1 MTAPQ
6 RLLVAA
12 AVAGVMASASV
23 VAAQTPATPGQAAAP
38 GQADAPAKSK
48 PAEPPPVERPAYT
61 YEPEGRRD
69 PFISLLAR
77 GSDPASASSR
87 PAGVPGLLINEIT
100 VKGIVRDRNG
110 FLAIIQGPD
119 TTKTFIV
126 RNGEQVMDG
135 AVKTITVDT
144 VVFAQ
149 DVNDPLS
156 IVKQREVS
164 TINVESGNDRQKL
177 WTDCRRARDREDGV
191 HVRNNEAP
199 HPRCGSGVVCVCDA
213 RERRKQLPRGE

>member
-1 MTAPQ
+1 MMTAPQ

-12 AVAGVMASASV
+12 TVAAVMASSV
-23 VAAQTPATPGQAAAP
+23 AAAQTPATPGQTAAP
-38 GQADAPAKSK
+38 GQAAAPAKSK
-48 PAEPPPVERPAYT
+48 PAEPPPVERPAYS

-100 VKGIVRDRNG
+100 VKGIVRDRSG

-126 RNGEQVMDG
+126 RNGEPVMDG

-156 IVKQREVS
+156 MVKQREVRKA
-164 TINVESGNDRQKL
+164 VRPLDDQRGV
-177 WTDCRRARDREDGV
+177 RE
-191 HVRNNEAP
+191 
-199 HPRCGSGVVCVCDA
+199 
-213 RERRKQLPRGE
+213 

>member
-1 MTAPQ
+1 MMTAPQ

-12 AVAGVMASASV
+12 AVTGVMASGSV
-23 VAAQTPATPGQAAAP
+23 VAAQTPPPAGQAAAP
-38 GQADAPAKSK
+38 AKPK

-77 GSDPASASSR
+77 GSDPGSASSR

-100 VKGIVRDRNG
+100 VKGIVRDRSG

-126 RNGEQVMDG
+126 RNGEHVMDG

-156 IVKQREVS
+156 MVKQREVRKA
-164 TINVESGNDRQKL
+164 VRPLDDQRGV
-177 WTDCRRARDREDGV
+177 RE
-191 HVRNNEAP
+191 
-199 HPRCGSGVVCVCDA
+199 
-213 RERRKQLPRGE
+213 

>member
-1 MTAPQ
+1 MMSAPR

-12 AVAGVMASASV
+12 AVTGVMASGSV
-23 VAAQTPATPGQAAAP
+23 VAAQTPAPAGQAA
-38 GQADAPAKSK
+38 APAKSK

-77 GSDPASASSR
+77 GSDPGSASSR

-100 VKGIVRDRNG
+100 VKGIVRDRSG

-126 RNGEQVMDG
+126 RNGEHVMDG

-156 IVKQREVS
+156 MVKQREVRKA
-164 TINVESGNDRQKL
+164 VRPLDDQRGV
-177 WTDCRRARDREDGV
+177 RE
-191 HVRNNEAP
+191 
-199 HPRCGSGVVCVCDA
+199 
-213 RERRKQLPRGE
+213 